1 MPNFESRQAFRLVIL
16 FGMRRIGVWLQHL
29 TTFAGSIWGPLLLT
43 SVLGLPRLRF
53 PMGDDAA
60 IISNA
65 AQTILNGG
73 TLYRDI
79 WFNHGLPLNPL
90 LFAAFGKVAGLSAAT
105 PHVIHLLESLAGV
118 ALVYS
123 AGNLALGRKHG
134 LFGAYIFGL
143 VSMLFVPFD
152 YVAEPEFLAGLLGAV
167 ATVFLLTCLNRQQA
181 GRESRCGMLI
191 LGAGF
196 ASGIAIAAKP
206 VALPLV
212 AAGLIWIW
220 IFSKPFGLRYIS
232 YYAIGAAIV
241 PFALLAW
248 IAASGAIA
256 DMFDQVIAF
265 NRYYSHNPGSLYAT
279 IVARINEALL
289 LGLVLPLAVIGAVLV
304 VRRWNNKVLWLLLWS
319 GAGVA
324 AAVGQGKPWA
334 YHWFFA
340 LPALSLLAAYAVI
353 NAKEV
358 TQSRPL
364 LWLAAALIA
373 ASAISVKVS
382 PISVKAIVDNTSKDV
397 AAIVSLLPGSPDAS
411 GYLTRFE
418 YKGGTMA
425 DVKEVT
431 SHLTSH
437 TEESDPIFV
446 WMYTNAYIMAQRR
459 PASKHAYLL
468 PLIYG
473 SDELLQETHGE
484 LMSDLRKN
492 RPPYIVLP
500 VSRGGYWKMVNVSF
514 LTDPFSELLEFV
526 SNNYAL
532 EAVVAKSEIYRL
544 R

>member
-1 MPNFESRQAFRLVIL
+1 
-16 FGMRRIGVWLQHL
+16 
-29 TTFAGSIWGPLLLT
+29 
-43 SVLGLPRLRF
+43 
-53 PMGDDAA
+53 MGDDAA

-65 AQTILNGG
+65 AQTILDGG

-90 LFAAFGKVAGLSAAT
+90 LFAAFGSIARLSAAT

-118 ALVYS
+118 ALVYI
-123 AGNLALGRKHG
+123 AGRLALGRRQG
-134 LFGAYIFGL
+134 LYGAYIFGL

-191 LGAGF
+191 LGAGL
-196 ASGIAIAAKP
+196 ASGMAIAAKP

-212 AAGLIWIW
+212 AAGLVWIW
-220 IFSKPFGLRYIS
+220 IFSKPFRLRYIS
-232 YYAIGAAIV
+232 YYAFGVAIV

-256 DMFDQVIAF
+256 DMLDQVIAF
-265 NRYYSHNPGSLYAT
+265 NRYYSHTPGPLYAT

-289 LGLVLPLAVIGAVLV
+289 LGPVLPLTIMGAVLTA
-304 VRRWNNKVLWLLLWS
+304 RKWDSKKLWLLLWA

-324 AAVGQGKPWA
+324 GAVVQGKPWA

-340 LPALSLLAAYAVI
+340 LPALSLLSAYAVV

-358 TQSRPL
+358 TKSCSL
-364 LWLAAALIA
+364 FWLAGLLIA
-373 ASAISVKVS
+373 ASAISVEAV
-382 PISVKAIVDNTSKDV
+382 IDNASKDV
-397 AAIVSLLPGSPDAS
+397 AATVSLFPGSSEAEF
-411 GYLTRFE
+411 LRQFE

-431 SHLTSH
+431 SYLAGH
-437 TEESDPIFV
+437 TEESDRIFV
-446 WMYTNAYIMAQRR
+446 WMYTNAYIMAHRR

-473 SDELLQETHGE
+473 SDKLLQQTHEE
-484 LMSDLRKN
+484 LMSDLRQK

-500 VSRGGYWKMVNVSF
+500 ISRGGCWRMVNVSF
-514 LTDPFSELLEFV
+514 STDPFPELVDFVANDYTLE
-526 SNNYAL
+526 
-532 EAVVAKSEIYRL
+532 VVLAKSEIYRL
-544 R
+544 REPEGVTRP